1 MEAILLSKPSYSQI
15 KNKATR
21 YFLGLR
27 ILLSIL
33 QHSTKSIPVNGNN
46 RKKNP
51 NLRLPEET
59 ELTIKNKINPK
70 IVITPPACSLC
81 QDNTKPTSII
91 SNEANN
97 NIAVLDKVDGFG
109 RPSPMDNITTS
120 TISRMLKSLAM

>member
-1 MEAILLSKPSYSQI
+1 MSSTS
-15 KNKATR
+15 

-33 QHSTKSIPVNGNN
+33 QHSTKSIPVKGNN
-46 RKKNP
+46 KKKNP

-70 IVITPPACSLC
+70 IVIIPPVSSFC
-81 QDNTKPTSII
+81 QDNTKPTNII

-97 NIAVLDKVDGFG
+97 NSSTLERVTGFG